1 MAQFKFTI
9 ILLSSIIL
17 LHHTFAV
24 SALTPASG
32 NTTHYANET
41 MSSKEGIS
49 NRKER
54 LNVLGGLSN
63 GLLGMLGGGGGGSS
77 SGSSGS
83 SSGSSSSSLSTVQQ
97 GLKGI
102 QSIQKLVARYGF
114 FNYSTILKDGNNE
127 SAKKIS

>member
-1 MAQFKFTI
+1 MFLFFFSEMAQFKFTI

-17 LHHTFAV
+17 LHHNFAV
-24 SALTPASG
+24 SALTSASG
-32 NTTHYANET
+32 NTTHHSTNET

-77 SGSSGS
+77 SSSSGS
-83 SSGSSSSSLSTVQQ
+83 SSGGSSTGLSTVQQ

-102 QSIQKLVARYGF
+102 QSIQKLVARYV
-114 FNYSTILKDGNNE
+114 NKLILLFL
-127 SAKKIS
+127 